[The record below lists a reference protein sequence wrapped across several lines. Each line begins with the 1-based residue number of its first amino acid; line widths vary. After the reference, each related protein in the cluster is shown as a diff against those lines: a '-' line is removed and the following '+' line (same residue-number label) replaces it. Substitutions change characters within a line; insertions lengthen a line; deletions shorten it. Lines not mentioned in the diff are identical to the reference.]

1 MYSKLFLLGL
11 LHSSVMCAYS
21 IKELKGKPLVVKT
34 LIKSM
39 LADKNYYL
47 VGNAIEIQER
57 PILIIAVTDTVL
69 GKKFLKLHDK
79 GNGQREY
86 NGGILISKYLP
97 TIKSECVI
105 CRDGLELLVQP
116 YIEQIE
122 HKILFNMVE
131 NVDSASHVVLSYID
145 SVIDHIASVVHKT
158 LEYTVKP
165 VVNDHLYSNRLKT
178 QEKDQE
184 SGRIESFYKNNK
196 LNLAGLEVGWEELLH
211 KHIII
216 DGIAYQ
222 ETLHELLQA
231 ARSSLDP
238 KSPRLIAI
246 THGDFQEMN
255 VCTSTVAGKNP
266 AFYLLDCEYSGTNDV
281 LGDAVVFLMYSSV
294 LTAYLGPKYYAEQF
308 LNIPGLLSARK
319 NIERMKRSIYAT
331 LDGDTITVHG
341 VDNFG
346 TSALRK
352 KIVSRFIR
360 FYLHPLLKRA
370 KQEFAIDERIL
381 EEKMKA
387 CIILRLLGV
396 YNISLMDSM
405 DQAKVLSLLFKVVA
419 TPVGITGEA
428 SVLTKLE
435 KAL

>member
-1 MYSKLFLLGL
+1 MLQLWDIRAYSKLFLLGL
-11 LHSSVMCAYS
+11 YLFAIHSSVICASS
-21 IKELKGKPLVVKT
+21 IKELKGKPLVAKT
-34 LIKSM
+34 LITLM
-39 LADKNYYL
+39 LADKNYYM
-47 VGNAIEIQER
+47 VDNDIEIQER
-57 PILIIAVTDTVL
+57 PSLIIAIADTSS

-86 NGGILISKYLP
+86 NGGVLISKYLP
-97 TIKSECVI
+97 TIEPECII

-116 YIEQIE
+116 YIEHIE
-122 HKILFNMVE
+122 QKILFNIVE
-131 NVDSASHVVLSYID
+131 NVNCTSHFALSYID
-145 SVIDHIASVVHKT
+145 LIIDHIASLVHKT

-165 VVNDHLYSNRLKT
+165 VVNDHLFINRLKT

-184 SGRIESFYKNNK
+184 SGRIESFYKNNR

-246 THGDFQEMN
+246 THGDFHEMN
-255 VCTSTVAGKNP
+255 VYTGTVAGKNS
-266 AFYLLDCEYSGTNDV
+266 AFYFLDCEYSGINDV
-281 LGDAVVFLMYSSV
+281 IGDAIVFLIYSSI

-308 LNIPGLLSARK
+308 FNISGLSSARK
-319 NIERMKRSIYAT
+319 KIERMKRSIYAT
-331 LDGDTITVHG
+331 LNGETITLHG
-341 VDNFG
+341 INNFG

-352 KIVSRFIR
+352 KIVSRFIQS
-360 FYLHPLLKRA
+360 YLNQLLKKA
-370 KQEFAIDERIL
+370 KQEFAIDERTL

-387 CIILRLLGV
+387 CIIMRLIGV

-405 DQAKVLSLLFKVVA
+405 D
-419 TPVGITGEA
+419 
-428 SVLTKLE
+428 
-435 KAL
+435 